1 MKDAAAKSV
10 INRVLMQK
18 VVKQDERLESYE
30 CFEFFLEDNFD
41 SWMGRL
47 LLV

>member
-10 INRVLMQK
+10 IDCILMQK

-30 CFEFFLEDNFD
+30 RFEFFLEDNFD